1 MTDSSLSCKVLRLT
15 NGEHI
20 IGYTDDACE
29 NLANARSIM
38 FMEPMLLTSIRIPRP
53 SGIAESYIMYPWMP
67 LTDDKVIEINSACIV
82 SVANARPSFREQYE
96 KFVDQ
101 INEQTNETEITEVDI
116 NRLSTSGSIKDLI
129 EKLTEDLQSD
139 DEEEQDHGNW
149 EPPTR
154 TLH

>member
-1 MTDSSLSCKVLRLT
+1 
-15 NGEHI
+15 
-20 IGYTDDACE
+20 
-29 NLANARSIM
+29 
-38 FMEPMLLTSIRIPRP
+38 
-53 SGIAESYIMYPWMP
+53 MYPWMP

-96 KFVDQ
+96 KFIDQ
-101 INEQTNETEITEVDI
+101 INEQNNETEITEVDI
-116 NRLSTSGSIKDLI
+116 NQLSTSGSIKDLI